1 MADKLNMVRE
11 YIFGELSAGR
21 LKGGDKL
28 PGAREFSRRIGVSHA
43 VTQMA
48 FQSLARDGILN
59 SIPRSG
65 SFIRNDWKMQLI
77 PDSFFTFRP
86 FWAEL
91 LEGRL
96 PGGLNIHNSF
106 NSGVFEIKT
115 TAQALQRRNEY
126 MDLSGIFQEI
136 YPDPDDFFVRPF
148 ASFRTV
154 SNGLFAIP
162 LIFSPRMMC
171 YNPEMLADA
180 GCPEPRSGWGWDEFI
195 EDLIKLRRLHP
206 AERIFNLEFDFSG
219 ANFIFRAGGG
229 FFDSDGK
236 TVRLDSPET
245 MNGIAKVRQIYEA
258 LDIHGQWP
266 ADKFCRQ
273 DFYAGK
279 CAFFMAPRQD
289 VRFDAEYLWK
299 CVPLPL
305 IPGGTDVSLQS
316 TDLLCV
322 RRQGADL
329 ETVREVVRLLLS
341 TAVQDQ
347 LGTLKYGI
355 PIRKSSAMNS
365 FSPEDSRDAVFL
377 SEMPKISAEFNFEST
392 EMLQLVFNG
401 LHEIWLNGA
410 DPETT
415 VGDIASALR
424 TMVKYRNFSIN
435 KEAMK

>member
-162 LIFSPRMMC
+162 LIFSP
-171 YNPEMLADA
+171 PK
-180 GCPEPRSGWGWDEFI
+180 RSPH
-195 EDLIKLRRLHP
+195 RRFTTPSP
-206 AERIFNLEFDFSG
+206 AR
-219 ANFIFRAGGG
+219 
-229 FFDSDGK
+229 
-236 TVRLDSPET
+236 
-245 MNGIAKVRQIYEA
+245 
-258 LDIHGQWP
+258 
-266 ADKFCRQ
+266 
-273 DFYAGK
+273 
-279 CAFFMAPRQD
+279 
-289 VRFDAEYLWK
+289 
-299 CVPLPL
+299 
-305 IPGGTDVSLQS
+305 
-316 TDLLCV
+316 
-322 RRQGADL
+322 
-329 ETVREVVRLLLS
+329 
-341 TAVQDQ
+341 
-347 LGTLKYGI
+347 
-355 PIRKSSAMNS
+355 
-365 FSPEDSRDAVFL
+365 
-377 SEMPKISAEFNFEST
+377 
-392 EMLQLVFNG
+392 
-401 LHEIWLNGA
+401 
-410 DPETT
+410 
-415 VGDIASALR
+415 
-424 TMVKYRNFSIN
+424 
-435 KEAMK
+435 